1 MSSDRHILYDIAVI
15 GGGASGMAAALSA
28 KDHLDDLGY
37 NQAKIAIFERNDR
50 VGKKILLTGNGRCNF
65 TNLSTDHFHYH
76 GENARFAKGALSRFS
91 PENVMRYFEKLG
103 VSFVVE
109 ESEKVYPMSLHA
121 SAVLDS
127 LRFAIE
133 EKKIS
138 LHSSSYVIGITKK
151 DKSFRLKMSDGL
163 TFDASNVIVACGG
176 SCAPSTGSDGTGYAL
191 LQKFQHKLITPLPA
205 IVQLKAHTLFCKPL
219 AGNKF
224 RGEATLHIDNAYIR
238 KENGEILFTE
248 YGLSGP
254 PILQLSG
261 YISRALHECPK
272 AVCSIYLD
280 FMPAYSLEV
289 LLAMLL
295 IRRELFGQ
303 REIDDFM
310 TGLVHKRLAM
320 GIIRFSLPKK
330 HVRSVSELSDLDI
343 THFANNMKNLEI
355 RVSGTLGFSSAQTT
369 AGGISTQDF
378 NPSTMESKLCA
389 DLYACG
395 EVLDIDGDCGGYNL
409 QWAWASGMLAGI
421 SSAKRVWEHL
431 HG

>member
-1 MSSDRHILYDIAVI
+1 MSSDHLIYDIAVI
-15 GGGASGMAAALSA
+15 GGGASGMTAAISA
-28 KDHLDDLGY
+28 RDHFDALGY
-37 NQAKIAIFERNDR
+37 DQAKIAIFERNDR

-65 TNLSTDHFHYH
+65 TNLSMESFRYH
-76 GENARFAKGALSRFS
+76 GENARFSKGALSRFS
-91 PENVMRYFEKLG
+91 PEIVMNYFEELG
-103 VSFVVE
+103 VIFLVE
-109 ESEKVYPMSLHA
+109 ESEKVYPLSLHA
-121 SAVLDS
+121 TSVLDS
-127 LRFAIE
+127 LRFAIA

-151 DKSFRLKMSDGL
+151 DKTFRLKMSDGL
-163 TFDASNVIVACGG
+163 CFDSSNVIVACGG

-191 LQKFQHKLITPLPA
+191 LQKFQHKLVTPLPA

-224 RGEATLHIDNAYIR
+224 RGDATLHIDNKFIR
-238 KENGEILFTE
+238 KESGEILFTE

-261 YISRALHECPK
+261 YISRALYECPK

-280 FMPAYSLEV
+280 FMPAYTSGE
-289 LLAMLL
+289 LLDLL
-295 IRRELFGQ
+295 MIRRERFGQ
-303 REIDDFM
+303 RDTDDFM
-310 TGLVHKRLAM
+310 TGIVHKRLAM
-320 GIIRFSLPKK
+320 GIIRFSLPKN
-330 HVRSVSELSDLDI
+330 HVQRVSELTDHDI
-343 THFANNMKNLEI
+343 AQFASNMKNLEI

-369 AGGISTQDF
+369 AGGISTHDF
-378 NPSTMESKLCA
+378 DPSTMESKVCA
-389 DLYACG
+389 GLYACG

-421 SSAKRVWEHL
+421 SSSKRVLENL